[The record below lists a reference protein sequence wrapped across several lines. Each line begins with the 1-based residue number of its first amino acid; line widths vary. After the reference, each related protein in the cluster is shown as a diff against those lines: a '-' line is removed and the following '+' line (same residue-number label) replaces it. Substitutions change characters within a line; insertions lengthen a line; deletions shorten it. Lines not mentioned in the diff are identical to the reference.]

1 MRNGPDIIWIITI
14 VFVVGTLLTGV
25 AQSALL

>member
-1 MRNGPDIIWIITI
+1 MRNGPDIIWIMTI
-14 VFVVGTLLTGV
+14 VFVAGTLLTGV